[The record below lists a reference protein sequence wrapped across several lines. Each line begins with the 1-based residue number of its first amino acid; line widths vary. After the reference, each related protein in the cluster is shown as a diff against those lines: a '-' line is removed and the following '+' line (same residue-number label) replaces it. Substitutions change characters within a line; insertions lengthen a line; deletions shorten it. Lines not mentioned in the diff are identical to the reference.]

1 MSVTALVFQK
11 AQTIFLPNLHQ
22 GDYSGLMVSFPEA
35 SDKAAISRN
44 IFKKDIRRLSNT
56 YNFNTNK

>member
-22 GDYSGLMVSFPEA
+22 GDYSGLMVRFPDA
-35 SDKAAISRN
+35 SDKAAIKN
-44 IFKKDIRRLSNT
+44 INAFDFSLA
-56 YNFNTNK
+56 FHP